1 MICLILPLLI
11 GFGID
16 CVLGDPH
23 SLPHPVVLIGKT
35 ISALECVLRRI
46 FPKTPRGER
55 AAGAVLWLIVAFLA
69 AAVPRA
75 ASVFV
80 RQGESVAAPRGRER
94 HVLADLGGKVAAG

>member
-1 MICLILPLLI
+1 MICLVLPLLI

-46 FPKTPRGER
+46 FPKTPRGEC
-55 AAGAVLWLIVAFLA
+55 GAVGGRRISCGGG
-69 AAVPRA
+69 
-75 ASVFV
+75 ASATSWSL
-80 RQGESVAAPRGRER
+80 RQSEPMAAPRGRER

>member
-1 MICLILPLLI
+1 MICLVLPLLI

-16 CVLGDPH
+16 CILGDPH

-55 AAGAVLWLIVAFLA
+55 AAGGA
-69 AAVPRA
+69 RA

>member
-1 MICLILPLLI
+1 MICLVLPLLI

-55 AAGAVLWLIVAFLA
+55 AAGAVLWGIVAFLA
-69 AAVPRA
+69 AAVPA
-75 ASVFV
+75 VLV

>member
-1 MICLILPLLI
+1 MIGPILPLLI

-16 CVLGDPH
+16 CVLGHPH

-46 FPKTPRGER
+46 FAKTPRGDG
-55 AAGAVLWLIVAFLA
+55 GA
-69 AAVPRA
+69 RA

>member
-1 MICLILPLLI
+1 MIGPILPLLI

-55 AAGAVLWLIVAFLA
+55 AAGAVLWGDRLVSCGGGA
-69 AAVPRA
+69 RA

>member
-1 MICLILPLLI
+1 MICLVLPLLI

-35 ISALECVLRRI
+35 IS
-46 FPKTPRGER
+46 
-55 AAGAVLWLIVAFLA
+55 GA
-69 AAVPRA
+69 RA

>member
-1 MICLILPLLI
+1 MICLVLPLLI

-46 FPKTPRGER
+46 FAKTPRGER

-69 AAVPRA
+69 AAVPALLLCLCGR
-75 ASVFV
+75 S
-80 RQGESVAAPRGRER
+80 EPMAAPRGRER

>member
-46 FPKTPRGER
+46 FAKTPRGER
-55 AAGAVLWLIVAFLA
+55 AA
-69 AAVPRA
+69 RA

>member
-55 AAGAVLWLIVAFLA
+55 SAVVDRRISRGGGA
-69 AAVPRA
+69 RT

>member
-1 MICLILPLLI
+1 MICLVLPLLI

-46 FPKTPRGER
+46 FPKTPRGRSGNKAEKR
-55 AAGAVLWLIVAFLA
+55 CSL
-69 AAVPRA
+69 
-75 ASVFV
+75 
-80 RQGESVAAPRGRER
+80 RQCRRKQA
-94 HVLADLGGKVAAG
+94 

>member
-1 MICLILPLLI
+1 MICLVLPLLI

-16 CVLGDPH
+16 CILGDPH

-55 AAGAVLWLIVAFLA
+55 GAVGDRLVSCGGGA
-69 AAVPRA
+69 RA

-80 RQGESVAAPRGRER
+80 RQGESVAAPCGRER

>member
-1 MICLILPLLI
+1 MIGPILPLLI

-46 FPKTPRGER
+46 FAKTPRGER
-55 AAGAVLWLIVAFLA
+55 GGRSAVVDRRISCDGGA
-69 AAVPRA
+69 RA

>member
-1 MICLILPLLI
+1 MIGPILPLLI

-35 ISALECVLRRI
+35 ISALEDRRI
-46 FPKTPRGER
+46 SRGG
-55 AAGAVLWLIVAFLA
+55 GA
-69 AAVPRA
+69 RA

>member
-1 MICLILPLLI
+1 MIGPILPLLI

-46 FPKTPRGER
+46 FAKTPRGR
-55 AAGAVLWLIVAFLA
+55 SAVVDRRISCDGGA
-69 AAVPRA
+69 RA

>member
-1 MICLILPLLI
+1 MICLVLPLLI

-46 FPKTPRGER
+46 FRPER
-55 AAGAVLWLIVAFLA
+55 RFHVQSETSRND
-69 AAVPRA
+69 RA
-75 ASVFV
+75 
-80 RQGESVAAPRGRER
+80 R
-94 HVLADLGGKVAAG
+94 